1 MEMIRANNLADVFDA
16 LAGHPEALLHAGGTD
31 TMVLVN
37 AGVMAPDYV
46 ISLRRVEE
54 LKRWDDTFIGAGVT
68 FARLEKSRVSALA
81 ELARTV
87 GSPQIR
93 AAGTIGGNLGTASP
107 AGDALPFLAAVDAE
121 VELVSANGSRRLLW
135 NEFLVG
141 PKRNALQPG
150 EVILGA
156 HLPVPMPSKTAFAKI
171 GVRQAMVISIASVC
185 VSRSDDGFTKVA
197 LGSVGPTVLR
207 AHRAEEMISGE
218 LDPDSQALDRFQ
230 QLVSEESRP
239 ITDHRSTEEY
249 RRKAVGILARRALE
263 RCLV

>member
-1 MEMIRANNLADVFDA
+1 MEMIRANNLAEVFDA
-16 LAGHPEALLHAGGTD
+16 LAGHPEALLLAGGTD

-37 AGVMAPDYV
+37 AGVTAPDYV

-54 LKRWDDTFIGAGVT
+54 LKRWDDAFIGAGVT
-68 FARLEKSRVSALA
+68 FARLEKSRISALA

-93 AAGTIGGNLGTASP
+93 AAGTIGGNLRN
-107 AGDALPFLAAVDAE
+107 LP
-121 VELVSANGSRRLLW
+121 W

-141 PKRNALQPG
+141 PKKNALQPG
-150 EVILGA
+150 EVILGV
-156 HLPVPMPSKTAFAKI
+156 HLPADVSTHTAFAKI

-185 VSRSDDGFTKVA
+185 VSRSEDGCTKVA

>member
-1 MEMIRANNLADVFDA
+1 MEMIRANNLAEVFDA
-16 LAGHPEALLHAGGTD
+16 LAGHPEALLLAGGTD

-37 AGVMAPDYV
+37 AGVTAPDYV

-54 LKRWDDTFIGAGVT
+54 LKRWDDAFIGAGVT
-68 FARLEKSRVSALA
+68 FARLEKSSISALA

-121 VELVSANGSRRLLW
+121 VELVSANGSRNLPW

-141 PKRNALQPG
+141 PKKNALQPG
-150 EVILGA
+150 EVILGV
-156 HLPVPMPSKTAFAKI
+156 HLPAGVSNRTAFSKI

-185 VSRSDDGFTKVA
+185 VSRSDDGATKVA

-218 LDPDSQALDRFQ
+218 LAPDSQALDRFQ